1 MAFQFPYRIHHQH
14 RESEDSEIPHNII
27 ASPNAYNRSWVCVLG
42 GWGALWSRMSKTPWW
57 YPQAVPAFASWVLL
71 SLMSREEPFLSHFNR
86 CTVGPEVNGLSFLF
100 FPFFL
105 FPPPRLVQFSAS
117 NSLLV
122 NRLMPW
128 RWVGVSVGGGGGR
141 RDGRRGESINRTEA
155 GNDELREQ
163 PLIFHFDRLSSVRR
177 QRRWLLCPEKRHL
190 LFVMQASAFFFF
202 F

>member
-100 FPFFL
+100 FPFFFSSPKASPVL
-105 FPPPRLVQFSAS
+105 CFQFPAGEQTHA
-117 NSLLV
+117 
-122 NRLMPW
+122 ME
-128 RWVGVSVGGGGGR
+128 VGRGECGR
-141 RDGRRGESINRTEA
+141 RRRKEGRKKG
-155 GNDELREQ
+155 GK
-163 PLIFHFDRLSSVRR
+163 H
-177 QRRWLLCPEKRHL
+177 
-190 LFVMQASAFFFF
+190 
-202 F
+202 